1 MIYVED
7 NVLSVEITAIYEN
20 DKLLNYEMIERKEY
34 GSEIRS
40 YFINKRDMQAHLR
53 DLIRGI

>member
-1 MIYVED
+1 MIHAED
-7 NVLSVEITAIYEN
+7 NVLSIEISAIYEN
-20 DKLLNYEMIERKEY
+20 DKLLNYEMVERKDY

-40 YFINKRDMQAHLR
+40 YFLNKRDMQTYIR